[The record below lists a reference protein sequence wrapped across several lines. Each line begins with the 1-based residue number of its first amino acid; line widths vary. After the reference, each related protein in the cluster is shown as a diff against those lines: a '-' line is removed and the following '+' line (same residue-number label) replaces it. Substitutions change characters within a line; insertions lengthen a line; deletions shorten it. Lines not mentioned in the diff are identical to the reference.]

1 MFGEDLYVVLL
12 DDGRDFNYLVLKLY
26 NLFLDSVALMNNIY
40 LLIYI
45 GTFMY
50 FDNEVWTILVVVV
63 CHMI

>member
-50 FDNEVWTILVVVV
+50 FDNEV
-63 CHMI
+63 